1 MALWG
6 NDDNLVSSGIVT
18 VNYSNLTIT
27 GSGTTFG
34 QTGFG
39 VTGDVIRLGTR
50 GAGGVY
56 YGEAVIVD
64 TGKIAADDSQTITI
78 GSTSGLSGDAIAG
91 AAYYLSQLP
100 KQTTTDHTWS
110 GKHRTPATY
119 KKHLAIPAEDASAV
133 GELNISANL
142 LMIGRPNDLK
152 DISAGDQ
159 YLDSPGAATGTAIN
173 VIGVGTANATTTSLS
188 PVGYGTIFLVAP
200 PGVVAGNSI
209 NVTVGGVAGATVTSV
224 ASTYVNFSGAGAAT
238 TISTAVAKDVRV
250 MFTSDDVI
258 SLASTIS
265 SGISTGDTLYFQR
278 KSGGYDKLIYGISDT
293 TSALYDGD
301 SGNYRTEGGGWVGV
315 TTYIDMHGNLRVKSE
330 TMVAMSGI
338 STGIHGIG
346 YPTAEN

>member
-18 VNYSNLTIT
+18 VNYGTLTIT

-34 QTGFG
+34 QTVFG

-50 GAGGVY
+50 VAGGVY

-100 KQTTTDHTWS
+100 KQTTTDHIWS

-119 KKHLAIPAEDASAV
+119 KNHLARTAEDASAV
-133 GELNISANL
+133 GELNVGIN
-142 LMIGRPNDLK
+142 IIEVGRPNDRIDL
-152 DISAGDQ
+152 AVGDK
-159 YLDSPGAATGTAIN
+159 YLDSPGASTGTGIE
-173 VIGVGTANATTTSLS
+173 VIGIGTANATTTSAS
-188 PVGYGTIFLVAP
+188 TVGYGTIFLVVP
-200 PGVVAGNSI
+200 PGVVPGDSI
-209 NVTVGGVAGATVTSV
+209 NVTVGGVAGATITSI
-224 ASTYVNFSGAGAAT
+224 ASTYVNISGALGVT
-238 TISTAVAKDVRV
+238 TISTAVAKDLRV
-250 MFTSDDVI
+250 QITSDDVI

>member
-39 VTGDVIRLGTR
+39 VTGDVIRIGTR

-78 GSTSGLSGDAIAG
+78 GSTSGLSGAAAAG
-91 AAYYLSQLP
+91 VQYYLSQLP
-100 KQTTTDHTWS
+100 KQTTTDH
-110 GKHRTPATY
+110 AQ
-119 KKHLAIPAEDASAV
+119 A
-133 GELNISANL
+133 
-142 LMIGRPNDLK
+142 
-152 DISAGDQ
+152 Q
-159 YLDSPGAATGTAIN
+159 
-173 VIGVGTANATTTSLS
+173 
-188 PVGYGTIFLVAP
+188 
-200 PGVVAGNSI
+200 
-209 NVTVGGVAGATVTSV
+209 
-224 ASTYVNFSGAGAAT
+224 
-238 TISTAVAKDVRV
+238 
-250 MFTSDDVI
+250 
-258 SLASTIS
+258 
-265 SGISTGDTLYFQR
+265 
-278 KSGGYDKLIYGISDT
+278 KSGYDKLIYGISET

-330 TMVAMSGI
+330 TFVAASGI

>member
-100 KQTTTDHTWS
+100 KQTTTDHIWS

-119 KKHLAIPAEDASAV
+119 KNHLARTAEDASAV
-133 GELNISANL
+133 GELNVGIN
-142 LMIGRPNDLK
+142 IIEVGRPNDRIDL
-152 DISAGDQ
+152 AVGDK
-159 YLDSPGAATGTAIN
+159 YLDSPGASTGTGIE
-173 VIGVGTANATTTSLS
+173 VIGIGTANATTTSAS
-188 PVGYGTIFLVAP
+188 TVGYGTIFLVVP
-200 PGVVAGNSI
+200 PGVVPGDSI
-209 NVTVGGVAGATVTSV
+209 NVTVGGVAGATITSI
-224 ASTYVNFSGAGAAT
+224 ASTYVNISGALGVT
-238 TISTAVAKDVRV
+238 TISTAVAKDLRV
-250 MFTSDDVI
+250 QITSDDVI

>member
-100 KQTTTDHTWS
+100 KQTTTDHIWS

-119 KKHLAIPAEDASAV
+119 KNHLARTAEDASAV
-133 GELNISANL
+133 GELNVGIN
-142 LMIGRPNDLK
+142 IIEVGRPNDRIDL
-152 DISAGDQ
+152 AVGDK
-159 YLDSPGAATGTAIN
+159 YLDSPGASTGTGIE
-173 VIGVGTANATTTSLS
+173 VIGIGTANATTTSAS
-188 PVGYGTIFLVAP
+188 TVGYGTIFLVVP
-200 PGVVAGNSI
+200 PGVVPGDSI
-209 NVTVGGVAGATVTSV
+209 NVTVGGVAGATITSI
-224 ASTYVNFSGAGAAT
+224 ASTYVNISGALGVT
-238 TISTAVAKDVRV
+238 TISTAVAKD
-250 MFTSDDVI
+250 
-258 SLASTIS
+258 
-265 SGISTGDTLYFQR
+265 
-278 KSGGYDKLIYGISDT
+278 
-293 TSALYDGD
+293 
-301 SGNYRTEGGGWVGV
+301 
-315 TTYIDMHGNLRVKSE
+315 LRVQI
-330 TMVAMSGI
+330 TVMM
-338 STGIHGIG
+338 
-346 YPTAEN
+346 